1 MKTNKTVNQIKL
13 KKNMTVSEL
22 MNEYSKSGVL
32 GAGRIA
38 DASQLLADMINNK
51 NMKLFMSLAGPQVPG
66 GLRNIISDMIKNE
79 QVQVIVSSGA
89 NITHD
94 LLEAFGGK
102 HYKDFGKDDDSLN
115 QAGIGRIENVYTQ
128 NEDFEVFETEIT
140 KIFAKISEKLEKQ
153 EEKIISIHDLLR
165 EVGLMIKDENSIL
178 YQAAKHNVDIFAPGL
193 IDSMFGLQLWMFT
206 QDHNLTLD
214 AVKDMHLFSDIVFS
228 AEEIGAVFLGGGLPK
243 HYTMAST
250 LLKGGLDAAIQITMD
265 RPEAGSLS
273 GAPLEEAKSWSK
285 AKVKSNLANVI
296 GDSTVMFPLIWAATL
311 DKIE

>member
-79 QVQVIVSSGA
+79 HIHVIVSSGA

-128 NEDFEVFETEIT
+128 NEDFEVFET
-140 KIFAKISEKLEKQ
+140 
-153 EEKIISIHDLLR
+153 
-165 EVGLMIKDENSIL
+165 
-178 YQAAKHNVDIFAPGL
+178 
-193 IDSMFGLQLWMFT
+193 
-206 QDHNLTLD
+206 
-214 AVKDMHLFSDIVFS
+214 
-228 AEEIGAVFLGGGLPK
+228 
-243 HYTMAST
+243 
-250 LLKGGLDAAIQITMD
+250 
-265 RPEAGSLS
+265 
-273 GAPLEEAKSWSK
+273 
-285 AKVKSNLANVI
+285 
-296 GDSTVMFPLIWAATL
+296 
-311 DKIE
+311 